1 MNISKLRLFIIL
13 GILIVCLGTILLYAL
28 HFLNIGHPAEAKALE
43 IKAGMSFD
51 EVVDELKDVGI
62 IDSKFVIKIYGLI
75 TGQASRIKPGRYVL
89 SSNDSLPR
97 LLGILTEGPA
107 EISALIAPGMT
118 LKEIDRKLSA
128 LGIIEPNSLTNLNV
142 NSFKKNYPWLE
153 GASSLEGFLFPD
165 TYNFFSASDV
175 NSVVNK
181 FLDNFEA
188 KALPFSGNGNNL
200 LETASLASI
209 LEKEVPDYQERQ
221 LVAGILIKRL
231 NAGMPLQ
238 VDASLIYGK
247 CFGEFLN
254 CPSLQETDYKFD
266 SPYNTYL
273 YKGLPKTP
281 ICSPDLDAIKAASS
295 PKKSDYWY
303 YLSDPETQKTVF
315 SRTLDEQN
323 KNRAKYLH

>member
-1 MNISKLRLFIIL
+1 MNISKLRLFVIL
-13 GILIVCLGTILLYAL
+13 GVLIVFLMIILLYT
-28 HFLNIGHPAEAKALE
+28 FRFFGVGHSAGSKVLE

-51 EVVDELKDVGI
+51 NVANKLKDIGI

-75 TGQASRIKPGRYVL
+75 TGQASRIKPGRYIL
-89 SSNDSLPR
+89 SNNISLPR
-97 LLGILTEGPA
+97 LLVILTEGPA
-107 EISALIAPGMT
+107 EISALIVPGMT
-118 LKEIDRKLSA
+118 LKEIDRKLSV
-128 LGIIEPNSLTNLNV
+128 LGIIESNSLVNLNV
-142 NSFKKNYPWLE
+142 NSFKKKYPWLE
-153 GASSLEGFLFPD
+153 DASSLEGFLFPD

-175 NSVVNK
+175 NLVVNK

-188 KALPFSGNGNNL
+188 KALPFSRNSSNL
-200 LETASLASI
+200 LEIVSLASI

-221 LVAGILIKRL
+221 LVVGILLKRL

-254 CPSLQETDYKFD
+254 CPPLQEADYKFD

-281 ICSPDLDAIKAASS
+281 ICNPDLDAIKAASS
-295 PKKSDYWY
+295 SKKSDYWY

>member
-1 MNISKLRLFIIL
+1 MNINKLWLFVIL
-13 GILIVCLGTILLYAL
+13 GILIVCSIIILLYTL
-28 HFLNIGHPAEAKALE
+28 RFFGVGHPAEAKVLE

-51 EVVDELKDVGI
+51 EVANKLKNIGI
-62 IDSKFVIKIYGLI
+62 IDSKFIIKIYGLI
-75 TGQASRIKPGRYVL
+75 TGQARRIKPGKYIL
-89 SSNDSLPR
+89 SNNISLPR

-107 EISALIAPGMT
+107 EITAFIAPGMT

-128 LGIIEPNSLTNLNV
+128 LGIIEQNSLTNINV
-142 NSFKKNYPWLE
+142 DSFKKNYPWLE
-153 GASSLEGFLFPD
+153 DAPSLEGFLFPD

-175 NSVVNK
+175 NLVVNK
-181 FLDNFEA
+181 FLDNFKA
-188 KALPFSGNGNNL
+188 KALPFSGNSSNL
-200 LETASLASI
+200 LEIVNLASI

-254 CPSLQETDYKFD
+254 CPSLQEADYKFN

-281 ICSPDLDAIKAASS
+281 ICNPDLDAIKAASS
-295 PKKSDYWY
+295 PKRSDYWY